1 MARFQGSQEPPLNG
15 SRFPPHLP
23 KEHLRVGGL
32 HAVLIAHVNT
42 DPISWGAPHPPKA
55 GELGWE
61 SGLAICT
68 QTAVNM
74 EGGELDPGTG

>member
-1 MARFQGSQEPPLNG
+1 MARFQGSQELPLNG
-15 SRFPPHLP
+15 SFFLPHLP
-23 KEHLRVGGL
+23 KEHLWVGGL

-68 QTAVNM
+68 
-74 EGGELDPGTG
+74 